1 MSDKHK
7 TALVILHG
15 VSGSGTEM
23 APLAGPLSAWFDV
36 RVPNLLGHGGR
47 PVPDGYTLEEMADDL
62 VQWLDGEGIGRAYF
76 LGYSLGG
83 YLALFLARRHPQRVR
98 GIAGIVV
105 KHVFDEASV
114 AHITY
119 LADPERLARP
129 GNPRKDELI
138 AIHGEANWVNVT
150 NNTAR
155 LFQRFGSDAPL
166 SDDDLRAIETPVL
179 LLSGDRDPLVPAA
192 DARALAEL
200 LPNARLGLFP
210 GPAHPLKTVPTL
222 DVVRAIKSFVDEVE
236 GGRFTGGETL
246 DLAPQLVTGGT
257 GRPGIRVTIGKARR

>member
-1 MSDKHK
+1 MKP
-7 TALVILHG
+7 ALVILHG

-23 APLAGPLSAWFDV
+23 APLARPLSAWFDV
-36 RVPNLLGHGGR
+36 CAPNLLGHGGR

-62 VQWLDGEGIGRAYF
+62 VRWLDREGIGRFYV

-83 YLALFLARRHPQRVR
+83 YLALYLARHHPERVR

-138 AIHGEANWVNVT
+138 AVHGEENWINVT

-155 LFQRFGSDAPL
+155 LFQGFGGEAPL
-166 SDDDLRAIETPVL
+166 SDEDLRAIEAPVL
-179 LLSGDRDPLVPAA
+179 LLSGDRDPLVPEAHS
-192 DARALAEL
+192 RRLAEL

-210 GPAHPLKTVPTL
+210 GAAHPLKVVPIL
-222 DVVRAIKSFVDEVE
+222 DATRAIKGFIDEVE
-236 GGRFTGGETL
+236 GGRFAPGGML
-246 DLAPQLVTGGT
+246 DLSPRLVVGGIAN
-257 GRPGIRVTIGKARR
+257 PEVRVTIGKAKE